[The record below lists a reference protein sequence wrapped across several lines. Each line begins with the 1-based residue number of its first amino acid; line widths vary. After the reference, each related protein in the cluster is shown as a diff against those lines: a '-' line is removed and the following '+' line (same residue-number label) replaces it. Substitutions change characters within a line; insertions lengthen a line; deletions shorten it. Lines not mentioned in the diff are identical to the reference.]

1 MKLNAI
7 FGAHMVFAAGL
18 PIRVYGNGKGEAE
31 ITFASTTLK
40 VVSDSNEWFVEFP
53 AMEYGGPYELKF
65 VCGEQTIVYDDIY
78 VGEVYLFAGQS
89 NMQFK
94 LKESTFDKD
103 AYEGC
108 DKIRLYSTE
117 RIEKADRFTPEDG
130 WVTATKEN
138 VGDWSALGYLT
149 SIEIAKSKGIA
160 VGAIVCY
167 QGASVIESWVPT
179 GSFERIGICLKDE
192 DKYHDHFE
200 PDFLDWNMDGV
211 LYSFA
216 LSQIIPFS
224 VSSVVWY
231 QGESD
236 TSFEEAK
243 VYKQELSA
251 LIDIWR
257 SDFANSKLPFV
268 IVQIADCDSRSCDAW
283 KLIQEHQY
291 NIQFEKDNVKTV
303 ISADVCETDDI
314 HPPTKHILAKR
325 IADALIDFE

>member
-7 FGAHMVFAAGL
+7 FGSHMVFAAGL
-18 PIRVYGNGKGEAE
+18 PIRIYGEGNGDAE
-31 ITFASTTLK
+31 ITFASNTASITSEDNK
-40 VVSDSNEWFVEFP
+40 WIVEFP
-53 AMEYGGPYELKF
+53 AMEYGGPYQLKF
-65 VCGEQTIVYDDIY
+65 KTDSEEIIFDNIY

-94 LKESTFDKD
+94 LRESKATDD
-103 AYEGC
+103 MYEGC
-108 DKIRLYSTE
+108 DKLRLFSTE
-117 RIEKADRFTPEDG
+117 RIEKADRFTPADG
-130 WVTATKEN
+130 WVTAQKDN
-138 VGDWSALGYLT
+138 VGDWTALGYLA
-149 SIEIAKSKGIA
+149 SIEIAKSKGVA
-160 VGAIVCY
+160 VGVIVCY

-179 GSFERIGICLKDE
+179 GTFERLGICLKPE
-192 DKYHDHFE
+192 EKYHDHFE
-200 PDFLDWNMDGV
+200 ADFLDWNLDGV

-216 LSQIIPFS
+216 VSQVVPFS
-224 VSSVVWY
+224 LSAVIWY

-236 TSFEEAK
+236 TSIEEAK

-251 LIDIWR
+251 MIDIWR

-268 IVQIADCDSRSCDAW
+268 VVQIADCESRSCDAW

-291 NIQFEKDNVKTV
+291 NIQFEKENVKTV

-325 IADALIDFE
+325 IADALS